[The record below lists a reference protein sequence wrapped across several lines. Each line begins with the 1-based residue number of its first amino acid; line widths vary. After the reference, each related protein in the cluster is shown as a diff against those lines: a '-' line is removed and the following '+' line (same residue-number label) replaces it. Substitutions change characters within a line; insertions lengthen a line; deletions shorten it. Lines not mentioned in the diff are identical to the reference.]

1 MRFLKITLL
10 GVAALL
16 LFYGC
21 VPHADEAVLK
31 QSIGALLEKYQRG
44 VNEMNK
50 GLLESVISDK
60 FSFYDTDRAQ
70 YIEGLLSMTMLIDKM
85 AYGNIRVEDYKI
97 LADVQTEG
105 SVIFRPEVQMPLF
118 KSVPFM
124 QGKLRT
130 RSVFAFLYEAAE
142 DLKILA
148 EDQILTEKEIFWG
161 ARPPSIMQPRLSAYR
176 VAPGDQVE
184 VEFWVNKSNND
195 VLFVFVNEQM
205 LGGYALD
212 STDGELVNYT
222 VKAPAALRSGDNFEI
237 RLLVFAGQVDLN
249 NPDEAV
255 LQGAAVRTFTLP
267 VR

>member
-1 MRFLKITLL
+1 MRRAKIFLLLL
-10 GVAALL
+10 GILGL
-16 LFYGC
+16 CGC
-21 VPHADEAVLK
+21 RSYTDEAVLK
-31 QSIGALLEKYQRG
+31 QNIGALLEKYQRG
-44 VNEMNK
+44 VNDMNK

-60 FSFYDTDRAQ
+60 FSFYNTDRAR

-85 AYGNIRVEDYKI
+85 TYGNIRVEDYKI
-97 LADVQTEG
+97 LADVQTDG
-105 SVIFRPEVQMPLF
+105 SIIFKPEVQMPLF

-130 RSVFAFLYEAAE
+130 RSVFAFLYEAEA
-142 DLKILA
+142 DLKILT

-161 ARPPSIMQPRLSAYR
+161 ARPPGIIQPVLSAYH

-184 VEFWVNKSNND
+184 VRFWVNKSNND

-205 LGGYALD
+205 LGGYALGD
-212 STDGELVNYT
+212 LDGEMANYT
-222 VKAPAALRSGDNFEI
+222 VKVPAALQRGDNFEI
-237 RLLVFAGQVDLN
+237 KLLAFAGQVDLN

-255 LQGAAVRTFTLP
+255 LQGAAVRTFVLP

>member
-1 MRFLKITLL
+1 M
-10 GVAALL
+10 
-16 LFYGC
+16 
-21 VPHADEAVLK
+21 PHADEAVLK

-44 VNEMNK
+44 VNDMNK
-50 GLLESVISDK
+50 NLLESVISDK
-60 FSFYDTDRAQ
+60 FSFYNTDRAQ
-70 YIEGLLSMTMLIDKM
+70 YIEKLLSMTMLIDKM
-85 AYGNIRVEDYKI
+85 TYGNIRVENYKI
-97 LADVQTEG
+97 LADVQTDG
-105 SVIFRPEVQMPLF
+105 SVIFKPEVQMPLF

-130 RSVFAFLYEAAE
+130 HSVFVFLYETAA

-148 EDQILTEKEIFWG
+148 EDQVLTEKEILWG
-161 ARPPSIMQPRLSAYR
+161 ARPPGIIQPTLSAYH

-184 VEFWVNKSNND
+184 VRFWVNKSNND

-212 STDGELVNYT
+212 SANGEAVNYT
-222 VKAPAALRSGDNFEI
+222 AKVPAALRRGDNFEI
-237 RLLVFAGQVDLN
+237 RLLAFAGQVDLN
-249 NPDEAV
+249 NPGEAV